1 MCYVCSSV
9 LFDDRMLVLQM
20 SQWRGGH
27 LGRGGKVPA
36 RATERGIVR
45 SAGSRLG
52 STYSVSGPQVRCAG
66 RVVSVWSGEHVR
78 ACVSHMI
85 ILVILL

>member
-9 LFDDRMLVLQM
+9 VFDERMLVSQM

-52 STYSVSGPQVRCAG
+52 STYSVSRSTGALCGQGCF
-66 RVVSVWSGEHVR
+66 SVEWG
-78 ACVSHMI
+78 AC
-85 ILVILL
+85 